1 MFRLCYL
8 RRKQTVTP
16 YPPHLKNVTA
26 LLCKMHKFFIWLKV
40 CCIPPNVGGSEK
52 SRLWLG
58 ISGSEKNRGD
68 FAVFRPQGRHDALIV
83 AKLSTSEETK
93 NPLRR
98 AKFQVGRSIY
108 GISGGPWRK
117 NYEPDSKKL
126 RGAKMRRASSMRV
139 HSLMEIGERTT
150 TGDEKQWCFLFVF
163 LLVCRALD
171 VQERGPDVQQRIM
184 SPRRSLRLAC
194 STSSARDGKYLHP
207 FMDVIS

>member
-1 MFRLCYL
+1 
-8 RRKQTVTP
+8 
-16 YPPHLKNVTA
+16 
-26 LLCKMHKFFIWLKV
+26 MHKFFIWLKV

-108 GISGGPWRK
+108 GISDPK
-117 NYEPDSKKL
+117 NFKNPRFCKLIPSLGANPSIDIYEIYKFYAPMGS
-126 RGAKMRRASSMRV
+126 
-139 HSLMEIGERTT
+139 
-150 TGDEKQWCFLFVF
+150 
-163 LLVCRALD
+163 
-171 VQERGPDVQQRIM
+171 
-184 SPRRSLRLAC
+184 
-194 STSSARDGKYLHP
+194 
-207 FMDVIS
+207 